1 MPEWFSVDEV
11 LQAALFSILGAI
23 LFGISFFLAEK
34 LTPYSIEKELIDQ
47 KNVALA
53 IVLGSMAIALGLVIS
68 AAIGG

>member
-1 MPEWFSVDEV
+1 MPEWFSVAEV

-53 IVLGSMAIALGLVIS
+53 SVLGSMAIALGLVIS